1 MPNSLSAP
9 PAAGRWHRPLLW
21 FAAAMGVLTLVA
33 LAGLIVDDRTI
44 GGSPAWLKPFK
55 FAVSLGVYAVT
66 LAWLLRFAK
75 RARRTGWWAAT
86 VVAAASAGEMVAIV
100 LQAARG
106 RASHF
111 NHATPFDETVWSLMG
126 TTVVVLWTASLVV
139 AVVVAI
145 QRDADPVVRSAARLG
160 FALSLAG
167 MLLGFLM
174 TAPTAAQR
182 AELGRGGSPAML
194 GAHSVGVADG
204 GPSMPV
210 TGWSTTGGDLR
221 IPHFT
226 GIHAL
231 QALPLLALLL
241 AMLAARYPARF
252 GAVRTRVRLVRVA
265 AAGYAGLLALL
276 TWQALRGQPLLEPD
290 AATLAGAGVLVALTA
305 ALTAAVLQSR
315 GSGLSQARI
324 AVSSS
329 SVNGI

>member
-33 LAGLIVDDRTI
+33 LAGLLVDDRTI

-55 FAVSLGVYAVT
+55 FSVSLGLYAVT
-66 LAWLLRFAK
+66 LAWLLRFAR

-86 VVAAASAGEMVAIV
+86 VVAGASAGEMLAIV

-111 NHATPFDETVWSLMG
+111 NQATPFDETVWNLMG
-126 TTVVVLWTASLVV
+126 PTVVVLWTASLVV
-139 AVVVAI
+139 AIVVAV

-160 FALSLAG
+160 FALSLTG

-174 TAPTAAQR
+174 TMPTGAQE
-182 AELGRGGSPAML
+182 AELDRGGSPAL
-194 GAHSVGVADG
+194 IGAHSVGVADG

-241 AMLAARYPARF
+241 AWLATRYPARF
-252 GAVRTRVRLVRVA
+252 AAVRTRVRVMRVA

-290 AATLAGAGVLVALTA
+290 IATLAAAGALVAVTA
-305 ALTAAVLQSR
+305 VALRLAARQA
-315 GSGLSQARI
+315 GSSQERI